1 MNTQFELAEEA
12 AMEVPAFAE
21 AAQTI
26 PGISAIVITKN
37 EAHNLPACLATLNW
51 VHEIIV
57 VDAESKDSTIELA
70 HEYTDK
76 VFVRRWENFSSAKSF
91 ALAQCTSEWVL
102 SIDADERVTPELR
115 EEICALLS
123 SQPLYEGYEVP
134 RLANFLGRWMM
145 HGGWYPG
152 YVLRLFR
159 REHGGFNEV
168 RVHEAVKIEGRIGRL
183 RHHLLHY
190 TDPIIQH
197 YFEKFNSYTSLA
209 SEELHRQN
217 KSFHLWDLL
226 FRPLWFFFRMYILR
240 TGFMDG
246 LPGFILASFSAA
258 YVFTKYAKLWELQK
272 VKLELLDSNV
282 IDNNR

>member
-1 MNTQFELAEEA
+1 MNAQVELAEEA
-12 AMEVPAFAE
+12 VTQESAPAE
-21 AAQTI
+21 AAQNL
-26 PGISAIVITKN
+26 PHISAIIITKN

-57 VDAESKDSTIELA
+57 VDAESEDGSADLA
-70 HEYTDK
+70 REYTDK
-76 VFVRRWENFSSAKSF
+76 VFIKRWEGFARAKNF
-91 ALAQCTSEWVL
+91 ALAQCANEWVL
-102 SIDADERVTPELR
+102 SLDADERVTPELR

-123 SQPLYEGYEVP
+123 NQPQCEGYEIP

-159 REHGGFNEV
+159 RDVGGFDNV
-168 RVHEAVKIEGRIGRL
+168 AVHEAVKVKGKIGRL

-190 TDPIIQH
+190 TDPDIQH
-197 YFEKFNSYTSLA
+197 YFEKYNRYTSLA
-209 SEELHRQN
+209 AEELHRQN

-226 FRPLWFFFRMYILR
+226 FRPLWFFFRMYVLR

-246 LPGFILASFSAA
+246 LSGLILASFSSA

-272 VKLELLDSNV
+272 KK
-282 IDNNR
+282 